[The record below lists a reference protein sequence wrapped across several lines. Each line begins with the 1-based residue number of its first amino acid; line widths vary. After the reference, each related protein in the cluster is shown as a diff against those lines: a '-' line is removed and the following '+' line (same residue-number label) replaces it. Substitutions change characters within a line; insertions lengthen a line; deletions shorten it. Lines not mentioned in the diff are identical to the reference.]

1 MENVVRRRPTAD
13 PAFPDSRIMRCAFTG
28 YRPQKMPFGFDELL
42 PECIDFKNRIKET
55 IEMLIFQGYTHFLS
69 GGALG
74 MDMYAGE
81 AVLELRKQYPWI
93 ALEIVVPFDAQ
104 SAKWALP
111 YQTRYDRLLAEA
123 DIITCTGHEYS
134 KSAIFNRNRYLVDN
148 ADLLLAAYDGKP
160 GGTQMTCNYAKRI
173 GVPVCCIRP
182 VVAKLQ
188 QTA

>member
-93 ALEIVVPFDAQ
+93 ALEIVVPFDTQ

-123 DIITCTGHEYS
+123 NGCVGCCVSI
-134 KSAIFNRNRYLVDN
+134 YLF
-148 ADLLLAAYDGKP
+148 LLTVVKCPWRIVSFLSSWGCVLAFCASYHS
-160 GGTQMTCNYAKRI
+160 CWAR
-173 GVPVCCIRP
+173 R
-182 VVAKLQ
+182 AR
-188 QTA
+188 